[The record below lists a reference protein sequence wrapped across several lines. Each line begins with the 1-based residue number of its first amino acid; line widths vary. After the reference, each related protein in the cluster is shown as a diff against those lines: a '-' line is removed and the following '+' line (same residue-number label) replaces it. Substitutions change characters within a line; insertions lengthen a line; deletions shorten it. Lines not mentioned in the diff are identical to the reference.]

1 MSHES
6 RHLRHFFKNFL
17 FSVFFFS
24 SHITLKKLLII
35 FNTHFNFT
43 IRYMIKTLLR
53 RMSSNTTIPTPNGSN
68 HWTASKVRSTFLDY
82 FKKQQH
88 TYVPSSSVVP
98 HNDPTLLFANA
109 GMNQYK
115 PIFWEQLIQLVI
127 LLV

>member
-1 MSHES
+1 MAPIIG
-6 RHLRHFFKNFL
+6 LPQKLDLHFRL
-17 FSVFFFS
+17 FQ
-24 SHITLKKLLII
+24 
-35 FNTHFNFT
+35 
-43 IRYMIKTLLR
+43 
-53 RMSSNTTIPTPNGSN
+53 
-68 HWTASKVRSTFLDY
+68 
-82 FKKQQH
+82 KQQH